1 MTKLTEAHIRHAMR
15 LKDDVTVMLGKLDG
29 FGTPGIAIVGP
40 ALYTYRQHGNFGAN
54 VVMSLQFVNA
64 PTTPFRYPATVSF
77 SLTSSADEAK
87 VKRMQVAV
95 SEFVT
100 TLQAEGDHDGA
111 AKVGALLALPMEDL
125 ISVHD
130 ALAVGMTRDAFI
142 KSLTETVTQTTVFHV
157 YQMRMSESG
166 GSVALYAC
174 GPARPGSK
182 ETQWR
187 IHKNHAHQY
196 DADGVEALR
205 AAYPALKLRTEAVR

>member
-1 MTKLTEAHIRHAMR
+1 MTKLTEAHIRHAMS

-29 FGTPGIAIVGP
+29 PGMPGIAIVGS
-40 ALYTYRQHGNFGAN
+40 ALYIYRTYGPFGAN
-54 VVMSLQFVNA
+54 IVMSLQFCTSEAASLV
-64 PTTPFRYPATVSF
+64 RYPATVSF

-95 SEFVT
+95 SEFVE
-100 TLQAEGDHDGA
+100 TLKIEGDHDGA
-111 AKVGALLALPMEDL
+111 AKIGALLSLPMEDL

-142 KSLTETVTQTTVFHV
+142 KSLTETVTQTTVFRV
-157 YQMRMSESG
+157 YQMRLTDNG
-166 GSVALYAC
+166 PVPLYAC

-187 IHKNHAHQY
+187 VSVASAHQY

-205 AAYPALKLRTEAVR
+205 HNNPALKLRTEAVA